1 MLIYI
6 SQTNMLSYEQVTA
19 VYNHAQEL
27 IDSYNSDVRITILKH
42 SYPYVLQI
50 QFLAHKHTFHVIRK
64 RNLQYFLKILHRYL
78 QIQ

>member
-42 SYPYVLQI
+42 SYRYVLQI
-50 QFLAHKHTFHVIRK
+50 QFLH
-64 RNLQYFLKILHRYL
+64 RNIPSVSSGNGT
-78 QIQ
+78 